1 MPPINEAENEDKDY
15 PNDVKSP
22 SINFNSGNAAVSR
35 NADKST
41 TRAGADYTENNEGY
55 NSTFQ
60 KDSEPGN
67 K

>member
-1 MPPINEAENEDKDY
+1 MPPINEAENEDRDY

-22 SINFNSGNAAVSR
+22 NINFNSYGANSR

-41 TRAGADYTENNEGY
+41 TRAHAEFTENNEGY

-67 K
+67 